1 MTNKLDIGNEFGRC
15 VIYNEGEVKVKKK
28 PLFVATMYNNYF
40 FIMYTDKKAI
50 EKEDGQNKD
59 KKDEK

>member
-1 MTNKLDIGNEFGRC
+1 MTKELDLSNVFGRC

-28 PLFVATMYNNYF
+28 PLFVATMYNDYF

-50 EKEDGQNKD
+50 EKEDKED
-59 KKDEK
+59 KKKKE